1 MVKQDSH
8 QQNDDKNE
16 TTKNDD
22 QPANNYSS
30 TNEM

>member
-8 QQNDDKNE
+8 QPTDEKNE
-16 TTKNDD
+16 IAKNDD

-30 TNEM
+30 TNEV